1 MQHGDTHPTEPGDRL
16 IRVHQGDRPPKDA
29 YAAVS
34 YRDRWFWIEAGD
46 YPSKGAFTFAHV
58 LQVLAESG
66 QGQPTP
72 IVTIPAQ

>member
-1 MQHGDTHPTEPGDRL
+1 MP
-16 IRVHQGDRPPKDA
+16 
-29 YAAVS
+29 
-34 YRDRWFWIEAGD
+34 RWPIAGGGSGSQLGD
-46 YPSKGAFTFAHV
+46 YRSKGAFTFAHV